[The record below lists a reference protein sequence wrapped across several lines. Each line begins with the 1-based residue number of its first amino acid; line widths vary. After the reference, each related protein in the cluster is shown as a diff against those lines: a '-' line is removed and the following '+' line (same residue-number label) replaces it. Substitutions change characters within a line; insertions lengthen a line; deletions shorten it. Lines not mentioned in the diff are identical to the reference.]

1 MKHIN
6 IKYINRCAWIV
17 LIMTVAF
24 IAYDIGCMILYDK
37 STDNNINSECAAN
50 MNNVEYSAENNASV
64 GMVGIAVTAFAEEN
78 ENIDEV
84 KEIEYAD
91 AMPSR
96 VRLEMESILQLPELP
111 TGCESVA
118 LTMLLKYYG
127 FDDLEKTTVAD
138 EYLVYS
144 DSFVTGFVGNPYSRS
159 GAGCY
164 APGLVKT
171 ANNFFED
178 RQSLLN
184 AKNLTGSTPQTLY
197 KYVANGTPVVVWN
210 TAYFIDNSPNGIKE
224 VYKGKTYEW
233 DSSEHCVVF
242 TGYDFNRNV
251 VIINDPLEG
260 IVERDADRFWELYEN
275 LGSMAMIVR

>member
-1 MKHIN
+1 MKCLN
-6 IKYINRCAWIV
+6 MKYVIKCAWIA
-17 LIMTVAF
+17 LIMLAVF
-24 IAYDIGCMILYDK
+24 IAYDVGSMILYDK
-37 STDNNINSECAAN
+37 SSGSDINSEEMMN
-50 MNNVEYSAENNASV
+50 GNNVEYSAEYKASSGIV
-64 GMVGIAVTAFAEEN
+64 GVAVAAFAAEEEN
-78 ENIDEV
+78 VETVE
-84 KEIEYAD
+84 EIEYAE
-91 AMPSR
+91 AIPSR
-96 VRLEMESILQLPELP
+96 VKLEMESILQLPELP

-127 FDDLEKTTVAD
+127 FNDLEKTTVAD
-138 EYLVYS
+138 EYLIYS
-144 DSFVTGFVGNPYSRS
+144 DNFVTGFLGDPYSRS

-164 APGLVKT
+164 SPGLVET
-171 ANNFFED
+171 ANKFFKD

-210 TAYFIDNSPNGIKE
+210 TAYFINNNPKGIKE
-224 VYKGKTYEW
+224 KYAGKTYEW